1 MPEYLSPGVY
11 VEEVDRGPKP
21 IQGVGTAMA
30 CFVGFTEKA
39 QIEREINGER
49 IVEDLLNKPQLVTNW
64 TQYVERFGGLVQ
76 GAYLPHAV
84 YGYFLNGGTRCYV
97 LSVKTIPKASAAL
110 LGTDGKPY
118 LTVQAK
124 QAGFDGLR
132 LRVRVDAPEPP
143 KSSSS
148 SSSGSGSSSS
158 KGKDGDSKD
167 ASGGASGG
175 SGGGSASGAASEP
188 KSNGGPQ
195 PFTITVERQGAGGG
209 WQVQEVLQDVSL
221 HEVEQNGEK
230 RIAVAYRNN
239 RPSKI
244 IDLLVPEGETALDR
258 IQPRTQEQT
267 LNIQRRL
274 IAPAEYSDFQGDVL
288 ARSGVEGLAQF
299 DDITMLCV
307 PDLMTTMPGQELDLE
322 MVKAVQTMMIAHCE
336 QMGDRVA
343 ILDAPPDMNPQEIR
357 TWRMET
363 AGFDSSYAALYYPWI
378 EVMDPVTNRPMN
390 MPPSGHMAG
399 IWARS
404 DNERGVHK
412 APANEVVRGVT
423 NLSYNVTKGEQDVLN
438 PIGVNCIRAFPG
450 MGYRVWGARTLSS
463 DPAWRY
469 INVRRLFN
477 YIEKSLQ
484 LGTMWTVF
492 EPNDQRLWNRIRR
505 DVTSFLMG
513 VYSQGALF
521 GASPSQAF
529 YVKVDE
535 ELNPAHSRDLG
546 QLVIEIGVA
555 PVKPAEFVIFRIS
568 QWSAE
573 TA

>member
-39 QIEREINGER
+39 QIQREISGET
-49 IVEDLLNKPQLVTNW
+49 IVEDLLNRPQLVTNW
-64 TQYVERFGGLVQ
+64 SQYVERFGGLVQ
-76 GAYLPHAV
+76 GAYLPHSV
-84 YGYFLNGGTRCYV
+84 YGYFLNGGSRCYV
-97 LSVKTIPKASAAL
+97 LSVKTIPRASAQL
-110 LGTDGKPY
+110 LGSDGKPY

-124 QAGFDGLR
+124 QAGFDGLK

-143 KSSSS
+143 K
-148 SSSGSGSSSS
+148 
-158 KGKDGDSKD
+158 
-167 ASGGASGG
+167 ASGG
-175 SGGGSASGAASEP
+175 SGGKAAAKDAETKEGEVGALGAAAGATP
-188 KSNGGPQ
+188 KSGGNQ
-195 PFTITVERQGAGGG
+195 PFTVTVERQGTAGG
-209 WQVQEVLQDVSL
+209 WMVHEVLADVMLQEVT
-221 HEVEQNGEK
+221 ENGAK
-230 RIAVAYRNN
+230 QVALAYKNN
-239 RPSKI
+239 KASKI
-244 IDLLVPEGETALDR
+244 IDILLPDGDVALDK
-258 IQPRTQEQT
+258 IMPRSQEQT
-267 LNIQRRL
+267 LNIQKRL
-274 IAPAEYSDFQGDVL
+274 IAPAEYSDFQGDVA

-307 PDLMTTMPGQELDLE
+307 PDLMSTMPGQTLDLE
-322 MVKAVQTMMIAHCE
+322 MVKAVQTMMIGHCE

-343 ILDAPPDMNPQEIR
+343 VLDAPPDMNPQEIKK
-357 TWRMET
+357 WRMET

-378 EVMDPVTNRPMN
+378 QVMDPVTNRPIHV
-390 MPPSGHMAG
+390 PPTGHVAG
-399 IWARS
+399 VWARN
-404 DNERGVHK
+404 DNTRGVHK
-412 APANEVVRGVT
+412 APANEVIRGVT
-423 NLSYNVTKGEQDVLN
+423 NLSYTVTKGEQDTLN
-438 PIGVNCIRAFPG
+438 PVGVNCIRAFPG
-450 MGYRVWGARTLSS
+450 MGYRIWGARTLSS

-505 DVTSFLMG
+505 DISSFLMG

-521 GASPSQAF
+521 GATPAQAF

-546 QLVIEIGVA
+546 QLVIEIGVS

-573 TA
+573 AG

>member
-39 QIEREINGER
+39 QIQREINGEV
-49 IVEDLLNKPQLVTNW
+49 IVEDLLNRPQLVTNW
-64 TQYVERFGGLVQ
+64 SQYVERFGGLVQ
-76 GAYLPHAV
+76 GAYLPHSV
-84 YGYFLNGGTRCYV
+84 YGYFLNGGSRCYV
-97 LSVKTIPKASAAL
+97 LSVKTIPRASAQL
-110 LGTDGKPY
+110 LGSDGKPY

-124 QAGFDGLR
+124 QAGFDGLK

-143 KSSSS
+143 KSS
-148 SSSGSGSSSS
+148 GSG
-158 KGKDGDSKD
+158 KAAAKD
-167 ASGGASGG
+167 AETKEGEVGALGAAAG
-175 SGGGSASGAASEP
+175 ATPKSGGG
-188 KSNGGPQ
+188 NQ
-195 PFTITVERQGAGGG
+195 PFTITVERQGAAGG
-209 WQVQEVLQDVSL
+209 WMVHEVLPDVMLQEVT
-221 HEVEQNGEK
+221 ENGAK
-230 RIAVAYRNN
+230 KVAVAYKNN
-239 RPSKI
+239 KASKI
-244 IDLLVPEGETALDR
+244 VDILVPEGDVALDK
-258 IQPRTQEQT
+258 IMPRTQEQT
-267 LNIQRRL
+267 LNIQKRL
-274 IAPAEYSDFQGDVL
+274 IAPAEYADFQGDVT

-299 DDITMLCV
+299 DDITMLVV
-307 PDLMTTMPGQELDLE
+307 PDLMTTMPGQALDLE
-322 MVKAVQTMMIAHCE
+322 MVKAVQTMMIGHCE

-343 ILDAPPDMNPQEIR
+343 ILDAPPDMNPQEIKK
-357 TWRMET
+357 WRMET

-378 EVMDPVTNRPMN
+378 QVMDPVTNRPMHV
-390 MPPSGHMAG
+390 PPSGHVAG
-399 IWARS
+399 VWARN
-404 DNERGVHK
+404 DNTRGVHK
-412 APANEVVRGVT
+412 APANEVIRGVT
-423 NLSYNVTKGEQDVLN
+423 NLSYTVTKGEQDTLN

-450 MGYRVWGARTLSS
+450 MGYRIWGARTLSS

-505 DVTSFLMG
+505 DVSSFLMG

-521 GASPSQAF
+521 GATPAQAF

-535 ELNPAHSRDLG
+535 ELNPASSRDLG
-546 QLVIEIGVA
+546 QLVIEIGIA

-573 TA
+573 AG

>member
-39 QIEREINGER
+39 QIEREIDGER
-49 IVEDLLNKPQLVTNW
+49 VVEDLLNKPQLVTNW
-64 TQYVERFGGLVQ
+64 SQYVERFGGLVQ

-97 LSVKTIPKASAAL
+97 LSVKTIPKAQATL
-110 LGTDGKPY
+110 LGADGKPY

-124 QAGFDGLR
+124 QAGFDGLK

-143 KSSSS
+143 KPAATPSAKGKADGDAKGDTKTDGVEAGTAP
-148 SSSGSGSSSS
+148 SSSGAS
-158 KGKDGDSKD
+158 K
-167 ASGGASGG
+167 SGGL
-175 SGGGSASGAASEP
+175 
-188 KSNGGPQ
+188 
-195 PFTITVERQGAGGG
+195 PFTVTVERQGPSGG
-209 WQVQEVLQDVSL
+209 WQIQEVLPDVQL
-221 HEVEQNGEK
+221 VEVNSNGSK
-230 RIAVAYRNN
+230 QVAVAYKNN
-239 RPSKI
+239 KGSKL
-244 IDLLVPEGETALDR
+244 IDLLVPDGETAIDR
-258 IQPRTQEQT
+258 ITPRSQEQS
-267 LNIQRRL
+267 LSIQRRL
-274 IAPAEYSDFQGDVL
+274 IAPAEYADFQGDVME
-288 ARSGVEGLAQF
+288 RSGVEGLAQF

-307 PDLMTTMPGQELDLE
+307 PDLMTTMPGQTLDLE

-343 ILDAPPDMNPQEIR
+343 ILDAPPNMNPQEIKK
-357 TWRMET
+357 WRMET

-378 EVMDPVTNRPMN
+378 EVMDPATNRPIYI
-390 MPPSGHMAG
+390 PPSGHVAG
-399 IWARS
+399 VWARN
-404 DNERGVHK
+404 DNTRGVHK

-423 NLSYNVTKGEQDVLN
+423 NLSYVVTKGEQDTLN

-450 MGYRVWGARTLSS
+450 MGYRIWGARTLSS
-463 DPAWRY
+463 DPSWRY

-521 GASPSQAF
+521 GATPAQAF

-535 ELNPAHSRDLG
+535 ELNPPHQRDLG
-546 QLVIEIGVA
+546 QLVIEIGIA

-573 TA
+573 AA

>member
-21 IQGVGTAMA
+21 IQGVGTSMA

-39 QIEREINGER
+39 QIEREINGEK
-49 IVEDLLNKPQLVTNW
+49 IVDDLLNKPQLVTNW
-64 TQYVERFGGLVQ
+64 SQYVERFGGLVQ
-76 GAYLPHAV
+76 GAYLPHSV

-97 LSVKTIPKASAAL
+97 LSVKTIPKAQASL

-143 KSSSS
+143 KASTASSSAKGKEADAKEGDAKEGAAPTAPAGK
-148 SSSGSGSSSS
+148 SGSG
-158 KGKDGDSKD
+158 
-167 ASGGASGG
+167 AS
-175 SGGGSASGAASEP
+175 
-188 KSNGGPQ
+188 Q
-195 PFTITVERQGAGGG
+195 PFTITVERQGIGGG
-209 WQVQEVLQDVSL
+209 WQVHEILQDVVL
-221 HEVEQNGEK
+221 HEVANGASKEV
-230 RIAVAYRNN
+230 AVAYKNN
-239 RPSKI
+239 KTSKI
-244 IDLLVPEGETALDR
+244 IDILLPDGETAVDR
-258 IQPRTQEQT
+258 IQPRSQEQT

-274 IAPAEYSDFQGDVL
+274 ISPAEYSDFQGDV
-288 ARSGVEGLAQF
+288 AQRSGVEGLAQY

-307 PDLMTTMPGQELDLE
+307 PDLMTTMPGQTLDLE
-322 MVKAVQTMMIAHCE
+322 MVKGVQTMMIAHCE

-343 ILDAPPDMNPQEIR
+343 VLDSPPDMTPQEIKK
-357 TWRMET
+357 WRMDT

-378 EVMDPVTNRPMN
+378 EVMDPVTNRPVN
-390 MPPSGHMAG
+390 VPPSGHMAG
-399 IWARS
+399 VWARS
-404 DNERGVHK
+404 DNTRGVHK
-412 APANEVVRGVT
+412 APANEVIRGVT
-423 NLSYNVTKGEQDVLN
+423 NLSYTVTKGEQDTLN
-438 PIGVNCIRAFPG
+438 PIGVNCIRSFPG

-505 DVTSFLMG
+505 DVNSFLMG

-521 GASPSQAF
+521 GATPAQAF

-535 ELNPAHSRDLG
+535 ELNPSYQRDLG

-568 QWSAE
+568 QWSSEA
-573 TA
+573 A

>member
-30 CFVGFTEKA
+30 CFIGFTEKA
-39 QIEREINGER
+39 QIERVVNGET

-76 GAYLPHAV
+76 GAYLPHAA

-97 LSVKTIPKASAAL
+97 LSVKTIPKAQTTL

-143 KSSSS
+143 KS
-148 SSSGSGSSSS
+148 GGSS
-158 KGKDGDSKD
+158 KAKDAEGKDGAAAAAD
-167 ASGGASGG
+167 
-175 SGGGSASGAASEP
+175 GAASGSTPSTP
-188 KSNGGPQ
+188 KGGPSQ
-195 PFTITVERQGAGGG
+195 SVPFTLTVERQGIGGG
-209 WQVQEVLQDVSL
+209 WQVSEVLQDVTL
-221 HEVEQNGEK
+221 HEVASNGEK
-230 RIAVAYRNN
+230 HVALAYKNN
-239 RPSKI
+239 KTSKI
-244 IDLLVPEGETALDR
+244 IDLLIPDGETAIDR
-258 IQPRTQEQT
+258 ITPRSQEQS

-274 IAPAEYSDFQGDVL
+274 IAPAEYSDFQGDVME
-288 ARSGVEGLAQF
+288 RSGVEGLASL
-299 DDITMLCV
+299 DDITMLVV
-307 PDLMTTMPGQELDLE
+307 PDLMTTMPGQTLDLE
-322 MVKAVQTMMIAHCE
+322 MVKAVQTMMLNHCE
-336 QMGDRVA
+336 MMGDRVA
-343 ILDAPPDMNPQEIR
+343 ILDAPPDMNPQEIKE
-357 TWRMET
+357 WRMET
-363 AGFDSSYAALYYPWI
+363 AAFDSSYGALYYPWI
-378 EVMDPVTNRPMN
+378 EIMDPVTNRPMN
-390 MPPSGHMAG
+390 IPPGGHLAG
-399 IWARS
+399 VWARN
-404 DNERGVHK
+404 DNTRGVHK

-423 NLSYNVTKGEQDVLN
+423 NLTYTVTKGEQDTLN

-529 YVKVDE
+529 YVKCDE
-535 ELNPAHSRDLG
+535 ELNPAHQRDLG
-546 QLVIEIGVA
+546 QLVVEIGVA
-555 PVKPAEFVIFRIS
+555 PVKPAEFVIFRVS
-568 QWSAE
+568 QWSSEAG
-573 TA
+573 